1 MRQYVNYI
9 TILPEA
15 IVSIVGFVVMLVDAF
30 TRGRSRALY
39 AWLTLLGF
47 VLAGASLGY
56 IAYEFSRGSAAVPAS
71 TFSGML
77 VTDGFRLAFTAIAL
91 VVSALTALVSMHWL
105 DEDDLPAGEFFTLL
119 LFATVGMMLMASAG
133 DLVMI
138 FLGLEILSISTYVM
152 AGFRRRDLRSNEAGL
167 KYFILGSFA
176 TAFLLYGM
184 ALTYG
189 ATRSTNLEMIRSAIA
204 GGRVEW
210 TWLLL
215 VGAAL
220 MLVGLC
226 FKVAAAPF
234 HVWTPDVYE
243 GAPSTVTGWMSTG
256 PKAAAFSAFLKLYV
270 AVFAVGG
277 AIVGLGEA
285 TTWALSI
292 IAVLTMI
299 VGNVVAMVQDNV
311 KRMLAYSSIAH
322 AGYALVGVLANDWQ
336 SVAFYMLAY
345 AVMNIGA
352 FAVVTTIARRYD
364 RETTIDD
371 YRGIGFEAPGLALA
385 FSIFLLSL
393 AGFPMTAGFMGKLLV
408 FKSAWQQGLSMLVV
422 FGVLNSA
429 ASVYYYLRPIVAMYF
444 SPSPEGERRRPV
456 VAASTVAAVAAALIG
471 VFYLGLLPDAV
482 LQFFSLGAK

>member
-9 TILPEA
+9 TVMPEL
-15 IVSIVGFVVMLVDAF
+15 IVSVVGFVVMLVDAY
-30 TRGRSRALY
+30 TRGKDRNLY
-39 AWLTLLGF
+39 AWLSLGGL
-47 VLAGASLGY
+47 VLAGASVGY
-56 IAYEFSRGSAAVPAS
+56 IGYELAAGSPSVPHE

-77 VTDGFRLAFTAIAL
+77 VTDPFRLAFTAIAL
-91 VVSALTALVSMHWL
+91 VVSALTVLVSMHWL
-105 DEDDLPAGEFFTLL
+105 DEDDLPAGEFYTLL

-138 FLGLEILSISTYVM
+138 FLGLEILSIATYVM

-167 KYFILGSFA
+167 KYYILGSFA

-189 ATRSTNLEMIRSAIA
+189 ATRTTNLAAIRDAIV

-215 VGAAL
+215 VGAAM

-226 FKVAAAPF
+226 FKVAVAPF

-243 GAPSTVTGWMSTG
+243 GAPSAVTGWMSTG
-256 PKAAAFSAFLKLYV
+256 PKAAAFSALIKLYV
-270 AVFAVGG
+270 AIFVVG
-277 AIVGLGEA
+277 APIVGLNRA
-285 TTWALSI
+285 AAAALSI
-292 IAVLTMI
+292 IAVVTMV
-299 VGNVVAMVQDNV
+299 VGNVIAMVQDNI

-322 AGYALVGVLANDWQ
+322 AGYALVGVIANDWQ

-345 AVMNIGA
+345 GVMNIGA

-364 RETTIDD
+364 RDTTVDD
-371 YRGIGFEAPGLALA
+371 YRGIGFDSPGLSIA
-385 FSIFLLSL
+385 FSIFMLSL
-393 AGFPMTAGFMGKLLV
+393 AGFPMTAG
-408 FKSAWQQGLSMLVV
+408 

-444 SPSPEGERRRPV
+444 SAAPGEERRLPV
-456 VAASTVAAVAAALIG
+456 VGGATVAALALSLIG

-482 LQFFSLGAK
+482 LRFFALGAR